1 MRLQLS
7 LSPWFPHLWRK
18 RLKVFSHAGKHEVHN
33 FLGIAQMTVPSMV
46 GISSSNVVH
55 VHDSG
60 RQAVM
65 QNEPRLSKYPDQSS
79 KLRDN
84 IQSNNISFEITSI
97 VGLQRLHHL
106 CLTWPYQIFEL
117 LPCAGWDLFQEIG
130 CRASLSSAH
139 LVGWRQGSRWIHHL
153 PWQLILNK
161 ISIG

>member
-18 RLKVFSHAGKHEVHN
+18 RLKVFSHAGKYEVHN

-106 CLTWPYQIFEL
+106 CLTWLRP
-117 LPCAGWDLFQEIG
+117 PCAGPLGRLTPRQPLNPSPAMATDLE
-130 CRASLSSAH
+130 
-139 LVGWRQGSRWIHHL
+139 
-153 PWQLILNK
+153 
-161 ISIG
+161 